1 MTRSHPFLFLHL
13 ATNRPSP
20 DQYRLRR
27 VALATLA
34 LLLPLAASAALWN
47 VRPAPQAKA
56 SPWAVV
62 SSTAGDE
69 LAVYRDKYNHV
80 HLRLSIAGTFMRL
93 APKHC
98 PTFQFDSVQPLYHL
112 PLDERCHID
121 KKHAVID
128 LGTVRNRVL
137 VSAAVDQ
144 LMNGTQIEFRYVSED
159 GGYHEADFPLKGS
172 SAAIRRAL
180 GRDVRVRAK

>member
-13 ATNRPSP
+13 ATSHPSP
-20 DQYRLRR
+20 DQRRVRR

-34 LLLPLAASAALWN
+34 MALPLAASAALWN
-47 VRPAPQAKA
+47 LRPAPDAKA

-62 SSTAGDE
+62 SSPAGDE
-69 LAVYRDKYNHV
+69 LAVFRDKNNEV
-80 HLRLSIAGTFMRL
+80 HLRFSIAGNFNHL
-93 APKHC
+93 APSHC
-98 PTFQFDSVQPLYHL
+98 PTFQFDSAPPLYHP
-112 PLDERCHID
+112 PLDESCHID
-121 KKHAVID
+121 KKHALID

-137 VSAAVDQ
+137 VSAAVDA
-144 LMNGTQIEFRYVSED
+144 LMNGTQIEFRYLSAD

-172 SAAIRRAL
+172 SVAIRRAL